1 VQDQTEVVTDLMN
14 IAEIEFDPAKYEN
27 KIQERKSQQVA
38 PEPTV

>member
-1 VQDQTEVVTDLMN
+1 MN

-38 PEPTV
+38 PEQPIA